1 MATRKR
7 KPKKYTCKAALRQLI
22 DYCTSGRRYQTQ
34 NPYSVPEIK
43 DAIVAL
49 GDPSLGID
57 SWFHG
62 SPEKLSP
69 YGRLQRMPAG
79 PARARAAKAMRDK
92 MKG

>member
-7 KPKKYTCKAALRQLI
+7 SRPKKHTCKAALRQLI

-49 GDPSLGID
+49 GDRSLGID
-57 SWFHG
+57 SWF
-62 SPEKLSP
+62 E
-69 YGRLQRMPAG
+69 G
-79 PARARAAKAMRDK
+79 PPTAQDEARRKARYAKRT
-92 MKG
+92 